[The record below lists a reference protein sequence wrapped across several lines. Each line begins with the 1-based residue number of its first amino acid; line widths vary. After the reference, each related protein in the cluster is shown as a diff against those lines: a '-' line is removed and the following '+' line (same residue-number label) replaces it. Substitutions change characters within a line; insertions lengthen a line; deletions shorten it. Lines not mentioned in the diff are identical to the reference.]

1 MKKLYLL
8 FMTLLLTTLF
18 YGQKVEESDSLKLSQ
33 DKTVN
38 NAHEIEGLM
47 LYPNPISN
55 GKLFIITSRN
65 SEKKV
70 QIVDV
75 LGNTVVSTKLKTKIL
90 DVSQLSSGIYIL
102 KILEEGKTATRK
114 LVIK

>member
-8 FMTLLLTTLF
+8 FMTFLLTIF
-18 YGQKVEESDSLKLSQ
+18 VYGQNESESDSLNLNQ
-33 DKTVN
+33 DKKVN
-38 NAHEIEGLM
+38 NTHEIEGLK
-47 LYPNPISN
+47 LYPNPTTN
-55 GKLFIITSRN
+55 GKLFIITSSN

-75 LGNTVVSTKLKTKIL
+75 LGNTVVSTKIKTKIL
-90 DVSQLSSGIYIL
+90 DVSKLSSGIYIL

>member
-8 FMTLLLTTLF
+8 FMTLILTTF
-18 YGQKVEESDSLKLSQ
+18 CYGQNEEASDSLKLSQ

-38 NAHEIEGLM
+38 NTYEIEGLK
-47 LYPNPISN
+47 LYPNPTSN
-55 GKLFIITSRN
+55 GKLFIITSSN

-75 LGNTVVSTKLKTKIL
+75 LGNTVISTKIKSKIL
-90 DVSQLSSGIYIL
+90 DVSKLSSGIYIL